1 MEEQAHRSRGMGD
14 EVVGCWRENW
24 ERGRQKLVKSSK
36 CTFQCEQQLSNT
48 LRHLFLSTLVTDGSE
63 KGKERHDQPRRLS
76 PAEVEA
82 PQPQGQ
88 VGDRPKTQRQERE
101 CPPSDGA

>member
-1 MEEQAHRSRGMGD
+1 M
-14 EVVGCWRENW
+14 
-24 ERGRQKLVKSSK
+24 
-36 CTFQCEQQLSNT
+36 
-48 LRHLFLSTLVTDGSE
+48 TDGSE
-63 KGKERHDQPRRLS
+63 KGKERRDQPRRLS

-88 VGDRPKTQRQERE
+88 VGDRLKTQRQERE